1 MLALG
6 FEPLLA
12 TDIQSPIITSFK
24 YPDANFDFRKFYEA
38 LKQAGFIIYPGK
50 VSKAKTFRIGNLG
63 EIYPDDI
70 QRLLQ
75 VIGKTEGVQPTSRG
89 ERLKKSP
96 GGDPDDFLHG

>member
-38 LKQAGFIIYPGK
+38 LKQAGFIIYP
-50 VSKAKTFRIGNLG
+50 
-63 EIYPDDI
+63 DDI

-75 VIGKTEGVQPTSRG
+75 VIGKTEGVQPVAVNG
-89 ERLKKSP
+89 
-96 GGDPDDFLHG
+96 